1 MPTLD
6 PRIDANIER
15 SAPFAQPILIHL
27 RKLIHKACPDV
38 VETLKWS
45 MPFFEYKGPLCNMA
59 AFKQH
64 CAFGFWKQKL
74 IDHSFPKSEDAMSSF
89 GRITAIKDLPSDKI
103 LTALIKEAAKL
114 NEAGVKLERKP
125 KADRGEIIVPTMLS
139 DALKKN
145 AAAKKTFDNFPP
157 SKKRDY
163 VEWIED
169 AKTDATR
176 EKRLATTIEQLA
188 EGKSKNWK
196 YETKKK

>member
-6 PRIDANIER
+6 PRTDAYIER

-74 IDHSFPKSEDAMSSF
+74 IDHLFPKSEDAMSSF

-125 KADRGEIIVPTMLS
+125 KADRGEIVVPTILS